1 MNTASASPADASSGR
16 LQGGRP
22 LVWDAPVRMFHWLAV
37 LCFAGAWLTAE
48 SEAWRLVHVTLGYT
62 LAGLVAFRL
71 TWGFLGTTHARF
83 ADFVRGPA
91 AATAYLHSLL
101 AGKPQPH
108 AGHNPAGAWA
118 IVALLTLAAGVTAT
132 GWMTYAE
139 WGGEAFE
146 DAHEAVANLMLAL
159 VGVHVAAVLVSS
171 WLHRD
176 NLVLAMFTGRKA
188 AAPSEGIR
196 SAWHGLAVLM

>member
-1 MNTASASPADASSGR
+1 
-16 LQGGRP
+16 
-22 LVWDAPVRMFHWLAV
+22 
-37 LCFAGAWLTAE
+37 
-48 SEAWRLVHVTLGYT
+48 
-62 LAGLVAFRL
+62 
-71 TWGFLGTTHARF
+71 
-83 ADFVRGPA
+83 
-91 AATAYLHSLL
+91 
-101 AGKPQPH
+101 
-108 AGHNPAGAWA
+108 
-118 IVALLTLAAGVTAT
+118 
-132 GWMTYAE
+132 MTYAE

-196 SAWHGLAVLM
+196 SAWHGLAVLMLVAVLAFWWLQWRDAPAAGAPGHPAAAVRADHDDDDD